1 MLIDELM
8 ELIEELKLGK
18 VETQKLEC
26 KEARN
31 SIPRSL
37 LETLSAFSNT
47 HGGGIVLLGVGD
59 APTFPILGVE
69 NIDRLQTA
77 IANMCAQEL
86 EPPIRPQFSL
96 HNISG
101 RPILVIEVPE
111 AGASEKPVYIKARG
125 IYHGSFI
132 RQADGDHQLTEYEVL
147 KLLENRGQ
155 PRHDMELID
164 KAYESVLDLEAIDD
178 FVNRIRQRS
187 QGPIGD
193 ADKTTILRATHV
205 ISEKEGTLVST
216 VAGLLMF
223 GKMPQFFFPNLRV
236 TFLVYPNID
245 PNQPGPG
252 GERYLVSEPIEGNIP
267 VILKRILL
275 LLGRHLHKRTV
286 VTGSMEREEPWEYPR
301 EALREALA
309 NALLHRDYS
318 TQARG
323 SQIQVALYPDRLTI
337 SNPGGLFGTVTLDNI
352 DQPDVQQARNSAL
365 MRIAEDLGIVENRG
379 GGVGAIIASMRK
391 YNLSPPLFKNTL
403 SRFSLTFKNHHLLSP
418 EALKWLDSINLSGL
432 NSNQRLALVYAKNEG
447 RITNREYQR
456 LCGVDTIIAT
466 RELGEM
472 VQARVLSM
480 TGTRRWAF
488 YELSVELS
496 GFEEDTKFKRL
507 PADSK
512 KIWKYI
518 KDNQPVGRKDIIKG
532 LKKTFTANQVDYRL
546 ERMLEA
552 NLIVP
557 TNPREKASNRKYII
571 L

>member
-8 ELIEELKLGK
+8 ELIDELKVGK

-31 SIPRSL
+31 NIPRSL

-47 HGGGIVLLGVGD
+47 HGGGIILLGAGD

-69 NIDRLQTA
+69 NIDRLQSA
-77 IANMCAQEL
+77 VANMCAQEL

-96 HNISG
+96 HNIGG
-101 RPILVIEVPE
+101 RSLLVIEVPE
-111 AGASEKPVYIKARG
+111 AGVAEKPVYIKARG

-132 RQADGDHQLTEYEVL
+132 RLADGDHQLTEYEVL

-155 PRHDMELID
+155 PRHDMELIESP
-164 KAYESVLDLEAIDD
+164 YESVLNLETMDA
-178 FVNRIRQRS
+178 FVDRVRQRS

-193 ADKTTILRATHV
+193 ADKITILRATHI
-205 ISEKEGTLVST
+205 ISDREGHLMPT

-236 TFLVYPNID
+236 VFLVYPNTD
-245 PNQPGPG
+245 PNLPGPN
-252 GERYLVSEPIEGNIP
+252 GERYWVNEPIEGNIP
-267 VILKRILL
+267 VILQRILL
-275 LLGRHLHKRTV
+275 LLGRHLPKRTV
-286 VTGSMEREEPWEYPR
+286 VTGSMEREELWEYPR

-323 SQIQVALYPDRLTI
+323 SQVQVALYPDRLTI

-379 GGVGAIIASMRK
+379 GGVGAIITSMRK
-391 YNLSPPLFKNTL
+391 HNLSPPLFKNTL
-403 SRFSLTFKNHHLLSP
+403 SRFSLTFKNHNLLSP
-418 EALKWLDSINLSGL
+418 DALKWLESIKISGL
-432 NSNQRLALVYAKNEG
+432 NSNQRLVMVYVKNEG

-472 VQARVLSM
+472 VQSEVLSM

-488 YELSVELS
+488 YELSPELS
-496 GFEEDTKFKRL
+496 GMEEDIKFKAL

-518 KDNQPVGRKDIIKG
+518 KDNEPVARKEIIKG
-532 LKKTFTANQVDYRL
+532 LRNIFTANQVDYRL
-546 ERMLEA
+546 EKLIEK

-571 L
+571 F